1 MKMKKSII
9 LGLVCLLLIST
20 SCRHFLDTKPYDKI
34 TAEQTWTSENLT
46 TAFIYQIYA
55 DVLGNDSWLA
65 AYATPNAARSESVTK
80 NAMTGTLNSAYWSRD
95 RAELMSKT
103 DNYGWLDYGLLWRI
117 HTAMK
122 NIEQSATFN
131 DDFKKRALGELYF
144 LRAAHYFM
152 YAKQYGGLQIID
164 KILTLEDDLQIP
176 RSSIKET
183 YDFIIGDL
191 EKASASLPA
200 TAERGRASAN
210 AAYAL
215 LMRVALQAAAYVDGG
230 VPTSG
235 YYDEV
240 IRAGEALGLDA
251 AGSQLSP
258 YADMFRSYE
267 TAIASKELILTRERS
282 KTNSSLYDTPMQY
295 QGLWSNGHFSAYAKA
310 HFPIDVTMN
319 FWGMDGGAWP
329 TQDLVDDY
337 LVADVDG
344 KIKRWDQATYVATGK
359 NVDEQMYF
367 SATRK
372 RDQRFY
378 ATILYDS
385 CMYFNNQVRVFF
397 RRDGNVSNAN
407 SKINAGSFQEY
418 GYTAGN
424 TENYNSSTG
433 YCMMKYFYDQI
444 VSLPSP
450 SDQKLNYLYS
460 VLRYGEAYLNMAEA
474 YLMKGDFA
482 SAKKYLA
489 PTMVKHGGFTEAAVT
504 NYLAPLS
511 GNTWESPL
519 FEAYKRERNVEMV
532 YEDNDYYWSLLR
544 WGMRTSGGVKNGQ
557 YVSSGYVIPELQGPL
572 RGIRISRDGKSYSF
586 FTDNNA
592 VGEARFTPKR
602 YLLPINETFRLQS
615 GVKQNPGWE

>member
-1 MKMKKSII
+1 MKKNIFFLI
-9 LGLVCLLLIST
+9 CLSFLIS
-20 SCRHFLDTKPYDKI
+20 SCKHYLDTEPYDKI
-34 TAEQTWTSENLT
+34 TGEQTWSSENLT
-46 TAFIYQIYA
+46 SAFIYQLYA
-55 DVLGNDSWLA
+55 DVLGNDSWMA
-65 AYATPNAARSESVTK
+65 AYASPNAARSESCTK

-117 HTAMK
+117 HTAMA
-122 NIEQSATFN
+122 NILASNTFS
-131 DDFKKRALGELYF
+131 DEFKKRAMGELHF

-164 KILTLEDDLQIP
+164 KILTLDDDLQIP
-176 RSSIKET
+176 RASIKDT
-183 YDFIIGDL
+183 YDFIISDL
-191 EKASASLPA
+191 EDAAGTLPA
-200 TAERGRASAN
+200 TAERGRASSSAAN
-210 AAYAL
+210 AL
-215 LMRVALQAAAYVDGG
+215 LMRVGLQAAAYVDGG
-230 VPTSG
+230 IANST
-235 YYDEV
+235 YYDKV
-240 IRAGEALGLDA
+240 IKSGQALGLNA
-251 AGSQLSP
+251 EGSQLSP

-267 TAIASKELILTRERS
+267 TAIASKEIILGRERN

-295 QGLWSNGHFSAYAKA
+295 QGLWSTGKFSAYAQQ
-310 HFPIDVTMN
+310 HFPISVTMN

-344 KIKRWDQATYVATGK
+344 TIRQWDKASYVSTGK
-359 NVDEQMYF
+359 NVDEKMYF
-367 SATRK
+367 SDTKK

-378 ATILYDS
+378 ASILYDS
-385 CMYFNNQVRVFF
+385 CLYFDNQVRVFF

-407 SKINAGSFQEY
+407 SKINEGSEQEY
-418 GYTAGN
+418 GYKAGN

-433 YCMMKYFYDQI
+433 YCMLKYFYDKV

-450 SDQKLNYLYS
+450 SDQKLDYLYV

-474 YLMKGDFA
+474 YLMKGDFEA
-482 SAKKYLA
+482 AKKYIA
-489 PTMVKHGGFTEAAVT
+489 PTMIKHGGFNADKVMA
-504 NYLAPLS
+504 YLTPLTGNNW
-511 GNTWESPL
+511 GNTL
-519 FEAYKRERNVEMV
+519 FEAYKKERNVEMV

-544 WGMRTSGGVKNGQ
+544 WGMRTSGGVKDGR
-557 YVSSGYVIPELQGPL
+557 YVNSGYVIPELQGAL

-592 VGEARFTPKR
+592 VGEARFSPKR

-615 GVKQNPGWE
+615 GVAQNPGWE